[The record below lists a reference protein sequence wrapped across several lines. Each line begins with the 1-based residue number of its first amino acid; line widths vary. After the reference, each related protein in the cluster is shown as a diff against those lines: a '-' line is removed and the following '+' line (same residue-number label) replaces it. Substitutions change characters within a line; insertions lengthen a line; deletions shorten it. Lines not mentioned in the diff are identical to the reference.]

1 MKYTKY
7 SCKKNIFIRAKIF
20 TGFALA
26 DMAAAYSKD
35 TLFGDREVL
44 ESLFAQFD
52 SIVVLDTE
60 TTGFS
65 PRSDEVIE
73 LALLRVTAAG
83 EAEEYDE
90 FIRLSPGKRLP
101 DKITDLTG
109 ITEEMLRGGVGK
121 NEAARALADMLG
133 HGRTLVAAY
142 NAQFD
147 LVFLYYLL
155 DAYGLAGTLRGV
167 RFLDAL
173 TVYKDRRPY
182 PHRLADAVAAYALV
196 SQNTH
201 RAIDDAHATW
211 ELLCAMDAEAG
222 DLDRYLNLF
231 GYNAKYGLPK
241 RRISSV
247 AYRPQGF
254 DAVGKLYDIPEEG
267 CT

>member
-1 MKYTKY
+1 M
-7 SCKKNIFIRAKIF
+7 
-20 TGFALA
+20 
-26 DMAAAYSKD
+26 
-35 TLFGDREVL
+35 
-44 ESLFAQFD
+44 
-52 SIVVLDTE
+52 LDTE

-101 DKITDLTG
+101 EKITELTG

-121 NEAARALADMLG
+121 NEAARALADMLA
-133 HGRTLVAAY
+133 HGRTLVVAY

>member
-1 MKYTKY
+1 M
-7 SCKKNIFIRAKIF
+7 
-20 TGFALA
+20 
-26 DMAAAYSKD
+26 
-35 TLFGDREVL
+35 
-44 ESLFAQFD
+44 
-52 SIVVLDTE
+52 LDTE

-73 LALLRVTAAG
+73 LALLRMTAAG

-101 DKITDLTG
+101 EKITELTG

-121 NEAARALADMLG
+121 NEAARALADMLA
-133 HGRTLVAAY
+133 HGRTLVCAY

-155 DAYGLAGTLRGV
+155 DAYDLAGTLRGV